1 MGQKE
6 LETLLKEAGI
16 EKGDFVKISLRN
28 KDYPV
33 FGYVRYISNRPVST
47 IVFNKEI
54 NQYEFGEDGYF
65 VYLALYPPEEF
76 EPITHILSMIS
87 ENAYGVFFDR
97 NIKSIKKI
105 NPNILEEL

>member
-54 NQYEFGEDGYF
+54 NQYEFGEEGYF
-65 VYLALYPPEEF
+65 VYLALYPPEE
-76 EPITHILSMIS
+76 L
-87 ENAYGVFFDR
+87 NQ
-97 NIKSIKKI
+97 
-105 NPNILEEL
+105 